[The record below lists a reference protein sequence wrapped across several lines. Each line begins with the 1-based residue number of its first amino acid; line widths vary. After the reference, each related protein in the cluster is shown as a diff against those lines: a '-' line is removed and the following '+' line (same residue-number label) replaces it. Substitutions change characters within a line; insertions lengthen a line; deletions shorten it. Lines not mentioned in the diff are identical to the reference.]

1 MKLSSLTA
9 RQMYEELRA
18 SPRRKPFGFGRKAAI
33 VNVDFQRAF
42 TQVGVYPGAYDHDP
56 NRYEYTNTL
65 CELARELGWPVVWTT
80 LAYLPDGSD
89 CGVWGR
95 RTDTPDSLQRIELGS
110 DRAAL
115 DPRLH
120 VDERRDLMIV
130 KKMPSAFHGTYL
142 ASYLVPQGV
151 DTVIVTGGS
160 TSGCVRA
167 TAVDS
172 LSNGYITIVAQ
183 ECVADVHES
192 PHYASLYDLHAKYAD
207 VLPAENICSWL
218 REQKQ

>member
-1 MKLSSLTA
+1 MELSSLTA
-9 RQMYEELRA
+9 RQMYEALRA
-18 SPRRKPFGFGRKAAI
+18 NPRRKPFGFGRKAAI

-42 TQVGVYPGAYDHDP
+42 TQVGVYSGAYENDP
-56 NRYEYTNTL
+56 SQYEHTNAL
-65 CELARELGWPVVWTT
+65 CQLARDLKWPVVWTT

-95 RTDTPDSLQRIELGS
+95 RTDTPDSLQRITLGS

-120 VDERRDLMIV
+120 VDERRDLQII
-130 KKMPSAFHGTYL
+130 KKMPSAFHGTPL
-142 ASYLVPQGV
+142 ASYLVAQGV
-151 DTVIVTGGS
+151 DTVIITGGS
-160 TSGCVRA
+160 TSGCIRA

-172 LSNGYITIVAQ
+172 LSNGFITIVAE

-192 PHYASLYDLHAKYAD
+192 PHYASLYDLQAKYAD
-207 VLPAENICSWL
+207 VLPAADVRKWL
-218 REQKQ
+218 KEQQE